1 MTQPLFLVG
10 ARGCGKSTVGQALAR
25 KLGYA
30 FVDTDSFLLNHTGKS
45 VAEIVAE
52 EGWEGFRARESDA
65 LQRVTAPATVI
76 ATGGGMVLAEGNRQF
91 MQENGIPVWLHAPAQ
106 VLASR
111 LTAAPEEEQRPTLTG
126 KGITDEIVDILA
138 AREGLYRQV
147 GRHIVDASRAPEAVV
162 EAILSALQ
170 MAHVS

>member
-1 MTQPLFLVG
+1 MVKT
-10 ARGCGKSTVGQALAR
+10 TVGHALAR

-30 FVDTDSFLLNHTGKS
+30 FVDTDSFLLNHTGNS

-65 LQRVTAPATVI
+65 LQRVTAPATVV

-111 LTAAPEEEQRPTLTG
+111 LTASPEEGQRPTLTG
-126 KGITDEIVDILA
+126 KGVTDEIVGRPRRSRRALSA
-138 AREGLYRQV
+138 GRPAHC
-147 GRHIVDASRAPEAVV
+147 GRHPHTGCGGGSYPQRITNGSRQLAYT
-162 EAILSALQ
+162 
-170 MAHVS
+170 